1 MSKAQ
6 WWSGIKS
13 KFDQLDGKKRENLI
27 RGSVIVGLLAILLG
41 VYYGLN
47 KDDHQPAVAKEEAA
61 VAVEL
66 GDERLEDDIRAQVE
80 REREEQQNKNEKQ
93 DEELARTR
101 EEADQLKKQI
111 EALTAVLG
119 ATDGTG
125 ALPAVQT
132 GVDPLSDA
140 PPSGPPRKGAND
152 PLQWAMNSAGEGDAA
167 PVELKV
173 EYVGGIGRIATA
185 EPAQDDAEKKSGRK
199 FFLPVSYM
207 PAKVLTGLRAKTT
220 DAASKDPEPIMLR
233 VQAPAILPNEV
244 RAQLEGCFVVAHGFG
259 SLASERVESRLV
271 SLSCVD
277 YEGRSVIEA
286 PLTGVVVD
294 KDGVKGLAAHPVTKM
309 GANMA
314 RLFLAG
320 IVEGAGDAYGQ
331 QSSVTSISPLGQ
343 TQTIDPDRVGQA
355 ALGSGIQRGSS
366 ELTKVYVELV
376 RQSAPVL
383 EMGPGKDAMIFLTQ
397 GVWLEIKDYEA

>member
-1 MSKAQ
+1 MSKKQ
-6 WWSGIKS
+6 WMSQIKA

-27 RGSVIVGLLAILLG
+27 RGSVIVGGLAFLLV
-41 VYYGLN
+41 VYYGMN
-47 KDDHQPAVAKEEAA
+47 KDDHQPAVAKEESA

-80 REREEQQNKNEKQ
+80 REREEQQNKNKQ
-93 DEELARTR
+93 QDTELQRTR
-101 EEADQLKKQI
+101 EEAELLKKQI

-119 ATDGTG
+119 ASDGTA
-125 ALPAVQT
+125 ALPAVET

-140 PPSGPPRKGAND
+140 PPTGPRPRGPND
-152 PLQWAMNSAGEGDAA
+152 PMQWAMNAGTNGEQLAA
-167 PVELKV
+167 ELKV

-185 EPAQDDAEKKSGRK
+185 APTQDEAEKKSGRK

-220 DAASKDPEPIMLR
+220 DAASKDPEPMMLR

-320 IVEGAGDAYGQ
+320 IVEGAGDAYRQ

-343 TQTIDPDRVGQA
+343 TQTVDPNRVGQA
-355 ALGSGIQRGSS
+355 AIGSGIQRGSN